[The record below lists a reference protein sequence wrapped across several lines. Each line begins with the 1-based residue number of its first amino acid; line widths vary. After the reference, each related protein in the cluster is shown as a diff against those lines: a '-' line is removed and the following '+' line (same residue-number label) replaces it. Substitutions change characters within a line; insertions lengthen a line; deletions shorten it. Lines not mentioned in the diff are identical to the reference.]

1 MKTVGITNFKQFL
14 DEVKIEA
21 VAQGWE
27 LINDVTKEDTFRDLI
42 FKNENGMYVSLSE
55 GQFLSGNIKN
65 IIFANFFESY
75 NPALTEISNNTGAFP
90 NSHNETDTNVR
101 DKSPMLPLID
111 NSMNVFMFINKYKM
125 CFVVKVDQQYLYLY
139 VGEGNR
145 LGTFEQY
152 KQPWLASGN
161 THYSNSS
168 IEIDSFFDLTYS
180 TIIKNINSVNT
191 NISFRYPTFNGDYPD
206 FENKNI
212 LIPILLANDESYIQN
227 VEDNFFVSSKTG
239 LISENI
245 LTFDSVDY
253 IVFRSSPTFE
263 SLMYYIAIKK

>member
-1 MKTVGITNFKQFL
+1 MKTVGIINFKQFL

-21 VAQGWE
+21 IAQGWE
-27 LINDVTKEDTFRDLI
+27 LINDVTKADTFRDLI

-55 GQFLSGNIKN
+55 GQFLYSNIKN

-90 NSHNETDTNVR
+90 NSHNETGTNVR
-101 DKSPMLPLID
+101 NKSPMLPLID

-139 VGEGNR
+139 LGEANR

-152 KQPWLASGN
+152 RQPWLASGN
-161 THYSNSS
+161 THYSNS
-168 IEIDSFFDLTYS
+168 IQIDSFFDFSYS
-180 TIIKNINSVNT
+180 TIIKNINSVNS
-191 NISFRYPTFNGDYPD
+191 NISFRYPNFNGNYPD

-212 LIPILLANDESYIQN
+212 LIPILLSNNESYIQN
-227 VEDNFFVSSKTG
+227 VEDNFFLSSKTG

-245 LTFDSVDY
+245 LTFEGVDY
-253 IVFRSSPTFE
+253 IVFRSSSNFE
-263 SLMYYIAIKK
+263 SSMYYIAIKK